1 MANYSI
7 DGQGTNTAN
16 TTLLYFVNHAT
27 TLHRL
32 KLFEIMIGADV
43 SADNAAESVIQRIT
57 AEAGT
62 PGGSAVTPTPN
73 DPADVAADS
82 NAVEDPSS
90 EPTYTSNLILVN
102 LPGHQR
108 ATILWAPA
116 EGREVIAPATG
127 DNGMGFRV
135 ITCATPWNQVVHMRY
150 SE

>member
-7 DGQGTNTAN
+7 DGKGTNTAS

-32 KLFEIMIGADV
+32 KLFEVIIASSV

-57 AEAGT
+57 AENGT
-62 PGGSAVTPTPN
+62 PGGTAVTPTED
-73 DPADVAADS
+73 DPADPAADS
-82 NAVEDPSS
+82 NAVEDPSG
-90 EPTYTSNLILVN
+90 EPTYTANKILVN
-102 LPGHQR
+102 LSGHQR
-108 ATILWAPA
+108 ATLLWSPA

-127 DNGMGFRV
+127 DNGMGLQSIV
-135 ITCATPWNQVVHMRY
+135 AATAWTMVVHMRY